1 MRADLKAEMCLGVR
15 RQSAAAPPPFA
26 RQTAPEGGGA
36 LRFPPQSM
44 TLPGLR
50 CLQFRAFTL
59 VEIMIVVAIMG
70 LILAAGIPA
79 LDQAFRKTGF
89 RKTLSDITDVCI
101 ETRKQAI
108 INGEEADIVFHPKDR
123 TLNGGGK
130 SAKIDDNVAIE
141 MLDVNLT
148 EYKEAEEAK
157 VRFFPNGTCDEMT
170 LILHSPDKNQWRK
183 ITLEI
188 TTSLVSV
195 TDSMQ

>member
-1 MRADLKAEMCLGVR
+1 VTGNPKSEIRNSKEGRSPKPENGDGPPIRISDLR
-15 RQSAAAPPPFA
+15 DR
-26 RQTAPEGGGA
+26 GG
-36 LRFPPQSM
+36 
-44 TLPGLR
+44 
-50 CLQFRAFTL
+50 FTL

-70 LILAAGIPA
+70 LILAAGVPA
-79 LDQAFRKTGF
+79 LDRALRKEGF

-123 TLNGGGK
+123 TLSGGGK
-130 SAKIDDNVAIE
+130 SAKIEDNVTIE

-170 LILHSPDKNQWRK
+170 LILHAVDKNQWRK

-188 TTSLVSV
+188 TTSLASV
-195 TDSMQ
+195 TDKLQ